1 MDKFVL
7 KTWISRRV
15 SYFVGILHGVG
26 DIFLPSCSQILSLLN
41 IGSSGISEPHKN
53 SIEKG
58 ESSCIYIYIY
68 IFDTMF
74 VMTQTLYID

>member
-1 MDKFVL
+1 MFDKFVL

-58 ESSCIYIYIY
+58 ESSYIYIY

-74 VMTQTLYID
+74 VMTQTWYID